1 MPTLLDEIE
10 DALEPCGL
18 SLRGGFA
25 PSEADGAPEGARAL
39 LMVGNAGPQMWRA
52 FAPHADQG
60 PHALDRW
67 IERGVGATAA
77 RVGAKPLYSFAGP
90 PYWPF
95 QRWARRA
102 EPVHASPLGMLIH
115 PEYGLWHAYRAA
127 LAFDRPIDLPARA
140 DRPSP
145 CDFCCDQPCLSAC
158 PVVAFSPAGYDV
170 TACRAHVKAAVGADC
185 LKASCRAR
193 RACPVGR
200 AYGYEPAQARFHMM
214 AFLSGQR

>member
-25 PSEADGAPEGARAL
+25 PSEADGAPKGVRAL
-39 LMVGNAGPQMWRA
+39 LMVGNAGPQMWQA

-67 IERGVGATAA
+67 IERAVGAIAA
-77 RVGAKPLYSFAGP
+77 RVGAKPLYPFAGP

-95 QRWARRA
+95 QRWAGRA

-127 LAFDRPIDLPARA
+127 LAFDRPIELPPRA
-140 DRPSP
+140 DLLSP
-145 CDFCCDQPCLSAC
+145 CDSCRDQPCLSAC
-158 PVVAFSPAGYDV
+158 PVGAFSPAGYDV
-170 TACRAHVKAAVGADC
+170 TACHTHVQAAVGADC
-185 LKASCRAR
+185 LNASCRAR

-200 AYGYEPAQARFHMM
+200 AYGYEPAQARFHMT
-214 AFLSGQR
+214 AFLSGRR

>member
-1 MPTLLDEIE
+1 MLLDEIE
-10 DALEPCGL
+10 DALEPYGL

-52 FAPHADQG
+52 FAPHADAG

-67 IERGVGATAA
+67 IAREVGAIVA
-77 RVGAKPLYSFAGP
+77 RVGAKPLYPFAGP

-102 EPVHASPLGMLIH
+102 ESVHASPLGMLIH
-115 PEYGLWHAYRAA
+115 PDYGLWHAYRAA
-127 LAFDRPIDLPARA
+127 LAFDRPIELPSRA
-140 DRPSP
+140 DLPSP
-145 CDFCCDQPCLSAC
+145 CDFCCEQPCLSAC
-158 PVVAFSPAGYDV
+158 PVGAFSPAGYDV
-170 TACRAHVKAAVGADC
+170 TACRAHVQAAAGADC
-185 LKASCRAR
+185 LTASCRAR

-200 AYGYEPAQARFHMM
+200 AFGYGPAQARFHMT